1 MRFFRAVGYVVVA
14 VVCAFALLLPT
25 GVANGQSIVTG
36 AIAGVVTDPTGA
48 AVAGATVTLRNTTT
62 GEVQTQKSGPDGS
75 YHFPLLKP
83 GTYTVTAAQ
92 QGFKT
97 TAQSAQVLLGQTTT
111 ANVQLQ
117 LGAATSTVEVSGAP
131 PLLQTQNAD
140 IATTFTSEQIQTIPN
155 PGNDIT
161 YVAQT
166 SPGVVMNNS
175 TLGGYGNFSAFGL
188 PATANLFT
196 VDGNDYNDP
205 FLNLNNSGA
214 SNLLLGSNDIQEA
227 TTVSN
232 GYTGQYG
239 RQAGMQVDYTTKSGS
254 NQLHGNLIYQWTGR
268 ALNANDPLNKL
279 AGLPRPF
286 ENNNQWAASL
296 GGPIKKNKAFFFVDT
311 EGIRYIFGSTNTTF
325 TPTLNFQNYVLGN
338 LTSLGAS
345 PSTLAFYNNMFSLYN
360 KAPGIA
366 GATAVPGS
374 CASLGSFPGAG
385 GPAETDCLQSWT
397 TSLSNGNKE
406 WLLIGRVDYNFS
418 DNDKIYGRFKTDHGL
433 QPTYTDPINPVF
445 DNNST
450 QPQYEGQLNYTHI
463 FSPTVVNNFLGSVLW
478 YSAIFGSQNPAQALS
493 LFPGNLWVYDS
504 NMSAL
509 GTGSGNPN
517 GFVAGFEFPQGRNV
531 TQWGLVDDLSIT
543 HGNHEFKMGFNWR
556 RDDVSDHTASELTQ
570 YPVIETSMLGFANDQ
585 ISPAAAEA
593 AGVPGSVFENFA
605 LSPVQPIAFYNFGI
619 YFQDGWR
626 ATHNLKLTL
635 ALRVERNSGGA
646 CQHACA
652 AVPIGG
658 AFSAVSHGADVPYNE
673 TFGPG
678 RTSIV
683 NVEGA
688 VVEPRVGVAWTPFG
702 SNTVIRGGVGI
713 FSDLYPG
720 VILDSFTTN
729 FPQVNVWTVDPGAAS
744 VAFDRGTP
752 GATQFPNSGPSVV
765 TQCNTA
771 FGTNYTSGGNLP
783 ALIGAYSA
791 LPNPAACFSASGTP
805 LVPNYNSPPSK
816 LLNPKYVEW
825 NLEIEHT
832 FGANTVISANY
843 VGNHGYDEL
852 LQNPYLNAFCDI
864 NCATAGLTATG
875 LPGAPPDPRVGS
887 VVQLTNN
894 SYSNYN
900 GLTLSLKE
908 NNWHGLFAAFNYTY
922 SHSLDVISNGGTG
935 VTPFSVITSLNYQ
948 VDPLNPAA
956 QYGPS
961 DYDARH
967 VISANYMYEVPFTAR
982 NWIVNQALGGWEV
995 AGTFF
1000 WHSPFPFSVID
1011 GATIDS
1017 LIPTNNMNHGAIIM
1031 QPSFPQRSFPNG
1043 AACAQ
1048 APCFGVAGTV
1058 PAGTPQFAASTGS
1071 FIGSVGRNA
1080 FRGPGYFGADFS
1092 LLKNF
1097 KIKERMT
1104 FQVGVNV
1111 YNVFNHA
1118 NYGDPWPSTASLTL
1132 GQTFFMSQPPTSP
1145 YGAFAAA
1152 ATDMRMAQIVGK
1164 FNF

>member
-1 MRFFRAVGYVVVA
+1 MRFHRVWAFLAAVG
-14 VVCAFALLLPT
+14 VCAILIPGAMYAQT
-25 GVANGQSIVTG
+25 IVTG
-36 AIAGVVTDPTGA
+36 AINGVVTDPTGA
-48 AVAGATVTLRNTTT
+48 AVAGATVTLTSTATN
-62 GEVQTQKSGPDGS
+62 EVLTQKTGSDGS

-83 GTYTVTAAQ
+83 GTYTVTAEQ
-92 QGFKT
+92 QGFQKT
-97 TAQSAQVLLGQTTT
+97 TQTAQVFLGQTTT
-111 ANVQLQ
+111 ADVKLQ
-117 LGAATSTVEVSGAP
+117 LGSATATVEVTGAP
-131 PLLQTQNAD
+131 PLLQTQNAN

-166 SPGVVMNNS
+166 APGVVMNNS

-214 SNLLLGSNDIQEA
+214 SNLLLGSNDIEQA
-227 TTVSN
+227 TVVSN

-239 RQAGMQVDYTTKSGS
+239 RQAGAQVDYTTKSGS
-254 NQLHGNLIYQWTGR
+254 NSLHGNLIYQWTGR
-268 ALNANDPLNKL
+268 LLNANDPLNKL
-279 AGLPRPF
+279 GGLPRPF

-325 TPTLNFQNYVLGN
+325 TPTPDFQSFVLGN
-338 LTSLGAS
+338 LTAQGAS
-345 PSTLAFYNNMFSLYN
+345 PQTLAFYNNVFNLYN
-360 KAPGIA
+360 HASGIA
-366 GATAVPGS
+366 AAVPQPGS
-374 CASLGSFPGAG
+374 CDATLPSFPGPG
-385 GPAETDCLQSWT
+385 GPAETDCLQSWK

-418 DNDKIYGRFKTDHGL
+418 DNDKLYGRFKTDHGL

-463 FSPTVVNNFLGSVLW
+463 FSANVVNNFLGSVLW
-478 YSAIFGSQNPAQALS
+478 YSAIFGSQNTQQALS
-493 LFPGNLWVYDS
+493 LFPGNLWVYDTS
-504 NMSAL
+504 MSAL

-517 GFVAGFEFPQGRNV
+517 GFVAGFQYPQGRNV
-531 TQWGLVDDLSIT
+531 TQWGLVDDLSIN
-543 HGNHEFKMGFNWR
+543 HGNHDFKMGFNWR
-556 RDDVSDHTASELTQ
+556 RDDVSDHSASILTQ
-570 YPVIETSMLGFANDQ
+570 YPVIETSLLGFANDQ
-585 ISPAAAEA
+585 ISPAGAEA

-605 LSPVQPIAFYNFGI
+605 RSPVQPIAFYSFGV
-619 YFQDGWR
+619 YFQDGYQ
-626 ATHNLKLTL
+626 ATRNLKLTL

-652 AVPIGG
+652 AVPVGG
-658 AFSAVSHGADVPYNE
+658 AFSTAAHGGNIPYNA
-673 TFGPG
+673 TFGAG

-683 NVEGA
+683 NVETA
-688 VVEPRVGVAWTPFG
+688 VFEPRVGVAWTPFG
-702 SNTVIRGGVGI
+702 KNTVLRAGAGV

-729 FPQVNVWTVDPGAAS
+729 FPQVNVWTVDPGPAT
-744 VAFDRGTP
+744 VAFDLGGPT
-752 GATQFPNSGPSVV
+752 TQFPASGPAAVS
-765 TQCNTA
+765 QCNSA
-771 FGTNYTSGGNLP
+771 FSTNYTAGGNLP
-783 ALIGAYSA
+783 NLVGAYSA
-791 LPNPAACFSASGTP
+791 LPNPTACFSGAGSP

-832 FGANTVISANY
+832 FGTRTVVSANY

-852 LQNPYLNAFCDI
+852 LQDPYLNAFCDT
-864 NCATAGLTATG
+864 NCAATGLTASG
-875 LPGAPPDPRVGS
+875 LPGAAADPRVGS
-887 VVQLTNN
+887 VVQLSNN

-900 GLTLSLKE
+900 GVTFSLKE
-908 NNWHGLFAAFNYTY
+908 NNWHGLFTQFNYTY
-922 SHSLDVISNGGTG
+922 SHALDVISNGGTG
-935 VTPFSVITSLNYQ
+935 VTPFSVISSLSYQ
-948 VDPLNPAA
+948 VDPLRPSA

-967 VISANYMYEVPFTAR
+967 ALSANYMYEVPFTAK
-982 NWIVNQALGGWEV
+982 NWVVNEALGGWQV

-1000 WHSPFPFSVID
+1000 WHSPFPFTVID
-1011 GATIDS
+1011 GATVDS
-1017 LIPTNNMNHGAIIM
+1017 LIPTNNMNHGTIVM
-1031 QPSFPQRSFPNG
+1031 QPGFPQRNFSNG

-1048 APCFGVAGTV
+1048 APCFGVEGTV
-1058 PAGTPQFAASTGS
+1058 PPGTPQFAASTGK

-1104 FQVGVNV
+1104 FQLGMNV